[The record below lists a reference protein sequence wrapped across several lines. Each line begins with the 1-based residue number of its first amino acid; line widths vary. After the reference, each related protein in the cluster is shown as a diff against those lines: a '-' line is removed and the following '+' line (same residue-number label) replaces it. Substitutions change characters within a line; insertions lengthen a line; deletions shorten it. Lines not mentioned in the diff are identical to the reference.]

1 MDNLPKGWA
10 FYLFLFVLAIVLLK
24 KYVKDSF
31 FADMLVLIGIIFL
44 FYILWVFII
53 KGFLTNW
60 LLTYTDNISDQFMNF
75 FSSTNKLSPDSIS
88 PSKDIPGIFK

>member
-24 KYVKDSF
+24 KYFKDSF
-31 FADMLVLIGIIFL
+31 FVNMLILIGVIFL

-53 KGFLTNW
+53 KGFITSW
-60 LLTYTDNISDQFMNF
+60 LLNYTDNISNQFLNL
-75 FSSTNKLSPDSIS
+75 FSSTNKLSPDAIS
-88 PSKDIPGIFK
+88 PSQDVSGILK